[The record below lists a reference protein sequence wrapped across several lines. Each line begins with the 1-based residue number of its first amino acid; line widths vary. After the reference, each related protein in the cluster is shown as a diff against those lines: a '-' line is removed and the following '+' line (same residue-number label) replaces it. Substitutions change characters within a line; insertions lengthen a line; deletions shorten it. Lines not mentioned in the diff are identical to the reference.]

1 MATLSLGSGLR
12 AGLAT
17 ALFATQTTASTVNPS
32 ATGTQT
38 TGSNG
43 TNISATAAVAGL
55 AGYYGSQYY
64 NYPYYQTYNGYGS
77 TFFSLMKGVVP
88 SSVSD
93 INTNQRATDEII
105 RYTVGMHT
113 STLSGTVGTYRLD
126 DDRAPANMGVSLV
139 NFSGFSGVTQSDF
152 LITQDG
158 ATVAWNPIGV
168 AFAPRACIRTG
179 TPTWFWLRTNQNEHT
194 VYGTVGATG
203 SGADLEIDN
212 YGSLSG
218 TVSIYNSTIL
228 RFSVGNT
235 ASWSS

>member
-17 ALFATQTTASTVNPS
+17 ALFATQTNASSVGAAS
-32 ATGTQT
+32 TGTQT

-43 TNISATAAVAGL
+43 PNVSTSAQYAGL
-55 AGYYGSQYY
+55 AGYYGYPQYY
-64 NYPYYQTYNGYGS
+64 GYPYYNSYSGYGS

-88 SSVSD
+88 SSSSD
-93 INTNQRATDEII
+93 INTNQRASDEII
-105 RYTVGMHT
+105 RYTVGMHPT
-113 STLSGTVGTYRLD
+113 ILTNNTYRLD
-126 DDRAPANMGVSLV
+126 DDRIPANMGVSVV

>member
-17 ALFATQTTASTVNPS
+17 GLFATTTYSTGGAQAASTNT
-32 ATGTQT
+32 AT
-38 TGSNG
+38 TGGENTLYPSELRFLG
-43 TNISATAAVAGL
+43 LGGVKWAG
-55 AGYYGSQYY
+55 SVSI
-64 NYPYYQTYNGYGS
+64 NSYPYSTYITPVGNTY
-77 TFFSLMKGVVP
+77 FSLMKGVVP
-88 SSVSD
+88 SATAD
-93 INTNQRATDEII
+93 ISSNQRASDEIL
-105 RYTVGMHT
+105 RYATNLTT
-113 STLSGTVGTYRLD
+113 SSVDSSYRISSDYIPSKL
-126 DDRAPANMGVSLV
+126 GVSLV
-139 NFSGFSGVTQSDF
+139 NNASGDF
-152 LITQDG
+152 LVTQDG
-158 ATVAWNPIGV
+158 ATVAWNPAGV
-168 AFAPRACIRTG
+168 AFSPRACIRTG
-179 TPTWFWLRTNQNEHT
+179 TPTWFWLRTNNNEHT